1 MSSDFFVGLDL
12 GQAQDFTALAVL
24 ERPLVEGSE
33 ESSYALR
40 HLVRWP
46 LGTPYTAIVPAVARL
61 VAAAP
66 LSGSDLVADQ
76 TGVGRALV
84 DMLRAALVSR
94 VLPVTITGGHAVSMT
109 PDGSF
114 HVPKKELVT
123 CLQMLLQGRRLQIA
137 RGLPQARTLTRELQN
152 FQVRITAAANETFGV
167 WREGQHDDLVL
178 AVALAC
184 WWAERSP
191 RWGPDACTGG
201 GKTLVSQAP
210 PGVFLTEEPPGFHD

>member
-46 LGTPYTAIVPAVARL
+46 LGTPYTTIVPAVARL

-66 LSGSDLVADQ
+66 LCGSDLVADQ

-94 VLPVTITGGHAVSMT
+94 VVPVTITGGHAVSMT

-123 CLQMLLQGRRLQIA
+123 SLQVLLQGRRLQIA
-137 RGLPQARTLTRELQN
+137 RSLPQARTLTRELQN

-184 WWAERSP
+184 WWAQRCP
-191 RWGPDACTGG
+191 HWGPDACSAGSPTP
-201 GKTLVSQAP
+201 LSQAP
-210 PGVFLTEEPPGFHD
+210 PGVFLS